1 MHRLLIIIFL
11 IVVAVGCTSN
21 TTGRKNTTKL
31 FEHMYPTKVEWDNP
45 EMTLKSFFGAKKT
58 GDWKKAYE
66 ICDFSEVLPRDEAWE
81 IRDAWEKDS
90 VNWVDRYMFHDWY
103 VAEKIREGDT
113 ATLVVTEMYNTPDT
127 ESGIAQANYNEIMK
141 LYGKKWKLV
150 AALKSDEPEEKEKSD
165 GNSDQLIERSPA
177 KSGTHGPIPTH

>member
-1 MHRLLIIIFL
+1 MRRILIIAFL

-21 TTGRKNTTKL
+21 RTDTRNTNNL
-31 FEHMYPTKVEWDNP
+31 FKHMYPEKVEWDNP
-45 EMTLKSFFGAKKT
+45 EMVLKSFFGAKKN

-66 ICDFSEVLPRDEAWE
+66 ICDFSEVLPRDEARE

-90 VNWVDRYMFHDWY
+90 ANWVDRYMFHDWY

-113 ATLVVTEMYNTPDT
+113 AILAVTEMYNTADT
-127 ESGIAQANYNEIMK
+127 ESGIAQANYSEVMK

-150 AALKSDEPEEKEKSD
+150 AALQSDEPEEKD
-165 GNSDQLIERSPA
+165 NPTGIA
-177 KSGTHGPIPTH
+177 TH